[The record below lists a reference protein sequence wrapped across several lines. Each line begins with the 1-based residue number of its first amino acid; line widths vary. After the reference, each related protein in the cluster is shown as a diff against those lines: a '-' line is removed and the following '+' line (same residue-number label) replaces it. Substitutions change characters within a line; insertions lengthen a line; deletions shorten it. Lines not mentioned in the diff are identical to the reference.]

1 MKRENKQKL
10 IAVAVGVALLALGT
24 AAGWWWSQRTMAS
37 MGMGASAP
45 TGAQQGKVL
54 YWYDPMYPQQKF
66 DKPGKS
72 PFMDMELVPK
82 YADGNGESIGVKID
96 PTIAQNLGMR
106 LAPVVKI
113 SLASQIDAT
122 GVIGFNERDVAIVQ
136 SRAAGFVERVAPL
149 APGDVV
155 KAGQALVDVQVPE
168 WLAAQYEFLALKS
181 AGDSALLVAARD
193 RLRSLGMSTS
203 MIHLLES
210 TGQPQARFT
219 ITAPIGGV
227 IQSLDVRNGMTLIA
241 GQALIRIN
249 GLSTVWLEV
258 AVPEALAAQVE
269 PGAPAT
275 AVIASLAA
283 PVAGKVAAIVPVLN
297 DASRSL
303 RVRVEFPNAKGQL
316 RPGQS
321 AQVTLGNTSKE
332 SALAVPAE
340 AVIRTGKRS
349 LVMVAAEGGRY
360 APVEVTLGREVG
372 DRIVIKSGL
381 AEGQQVVVSGQFL
394 LDSEASLKG
403 ITAPAPAAKPAAVS
417 LHEADA
423 RIVAFSDQEIILAH
437 GPFKTLSMPGM
448 TMPFALANRELT
460 QGFQKGDRVRVGV
473 RETDSGLV
481 VERLQKLE
489 GNAP

>member
-1 MKRENKQKL
+1 MKRLNKQTL
-10 IAVAVGVALLALGT
+10 IAAAVGVALLTLG
-24 AAGWWWSQRTMAS
+24 ASAGWWWSQRSMAS
-37 MGMGASAP
+37 ISMGTVEPANA
-45 TGAQQGKVL
+45 QGKVL

-72 PFMDMELVPK
+72 PFMDMALVPK
-82 YADGNGESIGVKID
+82 YADGDGEAIGVKID
-96 PTIAQNLGMR
+96 STVSQNLGMR
-106 LAPVVKI
+106 LAPVAKI

-122 GVIGFNERDVAIVQ
+122 GVIGFNERDLAIVQ

-168 WLAAQYEFLALKS
+168 WLAAQHEFLTLKS
-181 AGDSALLVAARD
+181 AGDAALLAAARD
-193 RLRSLGMSTS
+193 RLRSLGMSDN
-203 MIHLLES
+203 MIQVLES
-210 TGQPQARFT
+210 AGQPQARFT

-227 IQSLDVRNGMTLIA
+227 IQSLDVRNGMTLMA
-241 GQALIRIN
+241 GQALVRIN

-258 AVPEALAAQVE
+258 AVPEALAAQVQ
-269 PGAPAT
+269 PGARAT
-275 AVIASLAA
+275 AVVASVDA

-321 AQVTLGNTSKE
+321 AQVTIGNASKE
-332 SALAVPAE
+332 SALAVPTE

-349 LVMVAAEGGRY
+349 LVMVATGGGRY

-372 DRIVIKSGL
+372 DRTVIKSGL
-381 AEGQQVVVSGQFL
+381 TEGQQVVVSGQFL

-403 ITAPAPAAKPAAVS
+403 ITAQASAAKPAAAL

-423 RIVAFSDQEIILAH
+423 RIVDLSDQEITLAH

-448 TMPFALANRELT
+448 TMPFALANRELV
-460 QGFQKGDRVRVGV
+460 QGFKKGDRVRVGL
-473 RETDSGLV
+473 RETDNGLV

-489 GNAP
+489 GNTP